1 MSILFSRTTMH
12 PTPTRGRFANRCSGV
27 VISNVP
33 NEVTLSGG
41 RRSASASG
49 SSVTSKWQLLPT
61 CTEAPRRRHTVTIQY
76 RQFTDSARV
85 VWKVYRVEPG
95 AVSASLARL
104 RERLPDRESER
115 RRPWLLFESSSGE
128 RRRLA
133 PVPGEGDESL
143 PGAAPA
149 EGGRAG
155 DPLPPP
161 PPRRCG
167 GEPATRPRRREVNA
181 RKRAM

>member
-1 MSILFSRTTMH
+1 M
-12 PTPTRGRFANRCSGV
+12 
-27 VISNVP
+27 
-33 NEVTLSGG
+33 
-41 RRSASASG
+41 
-49 SSVTSKWQLLPT
+49 
-61 CTEAPRRRHTVTIQY
+61 IQY

-133 PVPGEGDESL
+133 PVPDEWDESCSDAQL
-143 PGAAPA
+143 AKWCVAGEPIPPAPA
-149 EGGRAG
+149 RRAAE
-155 DPLPPP
+155 D
-161 PPRRCG
+161 PPRG
-167 GEPATRPRRREVNA
+167 PAGE
-181 RKRAM
+181 K